1 MNKRL
6 KRVLQNA
13 VYAAMYVALCF
24 VFQPISFA
32 AIQVR
37 IAEALCILALFD
49 DMAVVS
55 VSIGCFIAN
64 ILLSGIIDA
73 IFGSFATFFGM
84 YLIKYIKTDNFF
96 LKMLPTVLSN
106 AFIIPF
112 VLRIA
117 FGETMPI
124 YLLMITI
131 AIGEVV
137 SIHGIGYA
145 LYNALL
151 KTNLFPTKKRFKILW
166 WR

>member
-1 MNKRL
+1 
-6 KRVLQNA
+6 
-13 VYAAMYVALCF
+13 
-24 VFQPISFA
+24 
-32 AIQVR
+32 
-37 IAEALCILALFD
+37 
-49 DMAVVS
+49 
-55 VSIGCFIAN
+55 
-64 ILLSGIIDA
+64 
-73 IFGSFATFFGM
+73 
-84 YLIKYIKTDNFF
+84 
-96 LKMLPTVLSN
+96 MLPTVLSN